1 MNVSNRTPINIGN
14 ACVVTQ
20 GGMSMDNYDL
30 ARWLFYEE
38 MTAVKNKV
46 LVCYVKVIKLDD
58 MLPKIALE
66 ANEKKIEA
74 NEKKIEANEKKIEAI
89 KKQLEAIKKQKKAKK
104 KKLEATELEDV
115 YKMLED
121 ADKMY

>member
-74 NEKKIEANEKKIEAI
+74 NEKKIEAI

>member
-1 MNVSNRTPINIGN
+1 
-14 ACVVTQ
+14 
-20 GGMSMDNYDL
+20 MDNYDL

-74 NEKKIEANEKKIEAI
+74 I

-115 YKMLED
+115 YKM
-121 ADKMY
+121 Y

>member
-74 NEKKIEANEKKIEAI
+74 I